1 MNNSKRCHSGH
12 MEHTISERISGVP
25 TRNSGGGKSDV
36 PRIKAETSTAGQSP
50 RSNPG
55 AAGGSDAGMSAKKI
69 PVAGP
74 PKGRGNGEGRP

>member
-1 MNNSKRCHSGH
+1 
-12 MEHTISERISGVP
+12 MEHTISERAAMGVP
-25 TRNSGGGKSDV
+25 TRNSSGGKSDV
-36 PRIKAETSTAGQSP
+36 PRIKAETSTAGASP

-55 AAGGSDAGMSAKKI
+55 AAGGADAGMSAKKI